1 MCVICDKLK
10 EISTKKPIQI
20 TCYWGDNNRNCCI
33 TSDLSKCSIEIL
45 GDDGRTLVSMPIT
58 RCPADMVYNSWDM
71 PKESALNRM
80 YQNVWAMLLKRPD
93 IPESCRRLAELV
105 ILA

>member
-10 EISTKKPIQI
+10 EIFTKRPIQI
-20 TCYWGDNNRNCCI
+20 TCYLGDNNRNCCI
-33 TSDLSKCSIEIL
+33 TSDLSKCSIEFL
-45 GDDGRTLVSMPIT
+45 GDDGRTIVSI
-58 RCPADMVYNSWDM
+58 

-93 IPESCRRLAELV
+93 IPDSCRRLAELV

>member
-10 EISTKKPIQI
+10 EISTKQPIQI

-45 GDDGRTLVSMPIT
+45 GDDGRTIVSMPACGEPI
-58 RCPADMVYNSWDM
+58 V
-71 PKESALNRM
+71 KEECETFED
-80 YQNVWAMLLKRPD
+80 VV
-93 IPESCRRLAELV
+93 RRKG
-105 ILA
+105 